1 MVGES
6 NRRLRLL
13 VAVVM
18 TAVFMA
24 NLDLWIVNV
33 ALVDIGRDLHGSL
46 SAVSWVLNAYAVTL
60 AALLI
65 PAGRLGDRIGHRQ
78 VFLGGTALFTL
89 ASIAC
94 AAAPNVGLL
103 VVARIVQA
111 AGAAAQLPT
120 SLAILMSAVDP
131 ARRLA
136 AARGWSAVGALAA
149 VAGPV
154 LGGVLVTLSWR
165 WVFLVNL
172 PVGALALWAGFRVLP
187 RHERLAREP
196 VPDLVATGL
205 LVVSLSSFTGALV
218 QAPNWGW
225 LDVRTIGLVV
235 LAAAGA
241 GWFVQRCRTGTNPM
255 IELALVRVRKFTVAL
270 GAVFLFSIAFAI
282 MLLSNSL
289 WCQDVWHY
297 SALRTG
303 LAMVPGPAMV
313 PIVTFASARLVHRR
327 GAGPVAAV
335 GSVLFAG
342 SLLWRIALAGSSPD
356 YVHDLLPSM
365 ILGGIGVGLALGTL
379 MAAGATALPAHR
391 SATGSA
397 TVNSVRQLASALG
410 VAVLVSVLASTG
422 SVDRFKVGW
431 AVGVGVALLAG
442 IVSGWLPHTT
452 AQPAARFADQEAST
466 V

>member
-1 MVGES
+1 MVRES
-6 NRRLRLL
+6 NRELRIL
-13 VAVVM
+13 VAVVV

-65 PAGRLGDRIGHRQ
+65 PAGRIGDRIGHRQ
-78 VFLGGTALFTL
+78 VFLAGTALFTL

-120 SLAILMSAVDP
+120 SLAILMGAVDP

-154 LGGVLVTLSWR
+154 LGGLLVTLSWR

-172 PVGALALWAGFRVLP
+172 PVGVLALWAGFRVLP
-187 RHERLAREP
+187 RHERLTREP
-196 VPDLVATGL
+196 MPDLVATGL
-205 LVVSLSSFTGALV
+205 LIVAVSSVTGALV

-225 LDVRTIGLVV
+225 LDVRTLGLVV
-235 LAAAGA
+235 IAAAA
-241 GWFVQRCRTGTNPM
+241 TAWFAQRCRMGANPM
-255 IELALVRVRKFTVAL
+255 IELALVRVRRFTVAI

-313 PIVTFASARLVHRR
+313 PVVTFASARLVHRA

-356 YVHDLLPSM
+356 YARDLLPSM

-397 TVNSVRQLASALG
+397 IVNSVRQIASAFG
-410 VAVLVSVLASTG
+410 VAVLVTVLASTG
-422 SVDRFKVGW
+422 SVDRFKLGW

-442 IVSGWLPHTT
+442 VASLRLPHTT
-452 AQPAARFADQEAST
+452 AQAAPAPKPAVT
-466 V
+466 VR

>member
-1 MVGES
+1 MVRKS
-6 NRRLRLL
+6 NHSLRIL
-13 VAVVM
+13 VAVVV

-33 ALVDIGRDLHGSL
+33 ALVDIGRDLGGSL

-65 PAGRLGDRIGHRQ
+65 PAGRLGDRLGHRLL
-78 VFLGGTALFTL
+78 FLIGTAVFTL
-89 ASIAC
+89 ASVAC
-94 AAAPNVGLL
+94 AAAPNVELL

-120 SLAILMSAVDP
+120 SLALLMGAVDP
-131 ARRLA
+131 ARRMA
-136 AARGWSAVGALAA
+136 AARGWAAVGALAA

-154 LGGVLVTLSWR
+154 LGGVLVTISWR

-172 PVGALALWAGFRVLP
+172 PVGVVALWAGIRVLP
-187 RHERLAREP
+187 RHERLTTEP

-205 LVVSLSSFTGALV
+205 LIVSVSSVTGALV
-218 QAPNWGW
+218 EAPDWGW
-225 LDVRTIGLVV
+225 LDPRSLGLVA
-235 LAAAGA
+235 LAIASAV
-241 GWFVQRCRTGTNPM
+241 WFGQRCRSRPNPM
-255 IELALVRVRKFTVAL
+255 IELALVRVRKFTVAIS
-270 GAVFLFSIAFAI
+270 AAFLFSIAFAI

-313 PIVTFASARLVHRR
+313 PIVTFASARLVHRV

-356 YVHDLLPSM
+356 YARDLLPSM

-379 MAAGATALPAHR
+379 MAAGATALPSHR

-397 TVNSVRQLASALG
+397 IVNSVRQIASALG
-410 VAVLVSVLASTG
+410 VAVLVTVLASTG

-431 AVGVGVALLAG
+431 AVGVAVALLAG
-442 IVSGWLPHTT
+442 AVSLRLPHTT
-452 AQPAARFADQEAST
+452 VQTAPAAEPAVA
-466 V
+466 